1 MSKWFFGQ
9 IVLVT
14 ILAALL
20 GNTQLL
26 PKLLDIWTPYME
38 KIERHRGAGVITMLA
53 DELNLVA
60 ADKQATLLGQLQTEF
75 GYVIRLKKL
84 AAVKLSTGKLA
95 KVHSGEVVFDRGSL
109 QLIKLLEDGHNV
121 IVIENMELPAAHIN
135 SGLSL
140 GITRSIALLKDLL
153 ASTDESLWQALIT
166 RVATVEGVPVAINAT
181 VSLALSDSEKA
192 MLHRAGILYIH
203 SRESTDFLFPAEFI
217 YSSITGSDKSIVI
230 GPITP
235 TITQIISNVQW
246 ITYSSTIFIML
257 LPLLGWIIP
266 TWRSSGALQK
276 VSQNFA
282 KDDLYGRVKLIFC
295 SNLNTTAK
303 LFNRMADRLEYL
315 LNRNKLLASAISHDL
330 RTPISAMEFS
340 LELLSSSDDLHSRR
354 RHLDQIKTN
363 LQSLSN
369 MREELQLY
377 AEFDRREIKLNRQ
390 LHPLHLWLSK
400 HLAENWQ
407 DNRVSL
413 SVSADALQVCC
424 ALDSAYLARAVDNL
438 LSNGLRY
445 AKTVLQITV
454 TKDDRQCFI
463 SIENDGERISL
474 ANRLEVFEPFV
485 RLDESRTK
493 NSEGSGLGLSI
504 VQQIMQ
510 WHAGSV
516 RVEDSELGGAKFILS
531 LPVVSATKMGNKDE

>member
-14 ILAALL
+14 ILATLL

-60 ADKQATLLGQLQTEF
+60 ADKQAALLGQLQTEF

-84 AAVKLSTGKLA
+84 AAVKLSAGKLA

-181 VSLALSDSEKA
+181 LSLALSDSEKA

>member
-181 VSLALSDSEKA
+181 LSLALSDSEKA

>member
-1 MSKWFFGQ
+1 M
-9 IVLVT
+9 
-14 ILAALL
+14 
-20 GNTQLL
+20 
-26 PKLLDIWTPYME
+26 
-38 KIERHRGAGVITMLA
+38 
-53 DELNLVA
+53 NLVA
-60 ADKQATLLGQLQTEF
+60 ADNQATLLGQLQTEF

-84 AAVKLSTGKLA
+84 AAVKLSAGKLA

-181 VSLALSDSEKA
+181 LSLALSDSEKA
-192 MLHRAGILYIH
+192 ILHRAGILYIH

-400 HLAENWQ
+400 HIAENWQ

-424 ALDSAYLARAVDNL
+424 TLDSAYLARAVDNL

-445 AKTVLQITV
+445 AKTMLQITV

>member
-60 ADKQATLLGQLQTEF
+60 ADKQATLLGQLQSEF
-75 GYVIRLKKL
+75 GYAIRLKKL

-109 QLIKLLEDGHNV
+109 QLIKLLEDGHHV

-140 GITRSIALLKDLL
+140 GITNSIALLKDLL
-153 ASTDESLWQALIT
+153 ASTDESLWQGLIT
-166 RVATVEGVPVAINAT
+166 RVANAEGVPVAINAT
-181 VSLALSDSEKA
+181 LSLALSDSQKA
-192 MLHRAGILYIH
+192 ILHRAGILYIH

-235 TITQIISNVQW
+235 TLTQIVSNVQW

-390 LHPLHLWLSK
+390 LHSLHLWLSK

-516 RVEDSELGGAKFILS
+516 WLEDSELGGAKFILS
-531 LPVVSATKMGNKDE
+531 LPVVSATKAGNKDE